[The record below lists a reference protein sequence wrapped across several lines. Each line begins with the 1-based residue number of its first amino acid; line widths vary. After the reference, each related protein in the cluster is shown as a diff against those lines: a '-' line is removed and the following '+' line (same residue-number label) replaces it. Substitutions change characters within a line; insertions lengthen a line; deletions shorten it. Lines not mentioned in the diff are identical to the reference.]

1 MSAVDNRIV
10 RMQFDNEQFE
20 RGVIQSMRTLDELNE
35 KLQFKEA
42 GKGISALQVHLN
54 NVDFSGIQ
62 NAVQHINHSFT
73 SMTGMVAQR
82 IKEDIVDNVINAA
95 KRLEQVTLGQIK
107 SGGMARAKNIAN
119 AKFMIEGLKFDWEAV
134 RQAADYAVTDTAY
147 GLDAA
152 AKAASQLAASGVDFM
167 ETIEEVNGTKLTQM
181 HKSLRA
187 ISGVAAMTNSSYE
200 EIAHIFTSVAG
211 MGKLTAMQM
220 NQLSLRGLN
229 IASTIAEQTGKTEQE
244 IREMVSKGM
253 IDFQMFS
260 EAMDNAYGEH
270 AKEANKTFEGS
281 LSNLKAA
288 LSRIGAI
295 FTQPVIDKTNTF
307 FVALTGRI
315 KEFQK
320 ALSDDKDVRITE
332 KALKRITK
340 QANDEARAHKL
351 SGTAYV
357 RYVNDTIAA
366 NKKAILENKA
376 SLTNGDAEEYSIA
389 RFATHFAEAWEAAIN
404 YVSKVTESLDLS
416 WFKSIGSFLDTSAQK
431 VTKFFNSASTA
442 IDKVKASV
450 DKTSASIAD
459 SLELDMNDLDL
470 LHRILKN
477 EFGYVEERWA
487 KLDEIYKKQGST
499 KTGLW
504 LQGYMDQL
512 AGVGYHFE
520 KLGWTEEE
528 FKKKQ
533 EDLAKSEAQRVSE
546 MSREEV
552 LIYGLS
558 RAYENATK
566 MMTGVKDTVSNLI
579 TAFSNV
585 ANAVGRVFLNFGS
598 NFRTNFPIWK
608 ITDGVSAVSKS
619 FVNLT
624 EAITPS
630 VETLLKVGDAGKKVG
645 ETLAYVADFIFDT
658 TTKLIDFVASCLA
671 ANESLDDLAKN
682 ESLTSMQRAVL
693 DVMRVVNNLRR
704 LLAALGKIAIKI
716 FKSIKTAFMNVFG
729 GQELGGALT
738 AVTGGF
744 TLLTDGIAT
753 AAEKVAESEAPFKV
767 IETLFGTIF
776 LIVRKVSDLLG
787 KFTTGIRKF
796 KNGTEDTIDVAN
808 DAIKVGER
816 SSSLVEG
823 LGKTFAK
830 GVKWITELPSK
841 LKTLLETVKKQEG
854 VVHLK
859 ESVENLWKTMKD
871 AVTKGMDPMTKSM
884 NEVSRV
890 TGGEGETALGALA
903 DGIGK
908 VADKIAEFLDKLPEY
923 GNKIKKFFEDTKAW
937 FDKTIADLHLDEL
950 GGGLAD
956 AFTEIFSS
964 DKSIFAKVGEFAE
977 NIFWQIVDA
986 LAGVNWK
993 EVGKGGIMTLVAA
1006 NLFEWFQTT
1015 SGIAKA
1021 INEFKNIPKNIAG
1034 LVKGLGKVLSSASDS
1049 LAKATNAYV
1058 LANAAKAI
1066 LAMAAA
1072 ILLLKDIPKDDLNK
1086 ALAAVSFMGFI
1097 VYMLMKGIGYLSM
1110 GLAAKSEKVI
1120 DNSTKN
1126 LLQINSNLGRFA
1138 GVAMLVFAI
1147 GGSIWLVATALKA
1160 VVDASNAMQGN
1171 GNIIGGFSAAVQTL
1185 TDIIKLVGG
1194 IAIALMALTTIKL
1207 NLPVL
1212 GKFVSVNGSGGS
1224 NGGAMA
1230 AIGVALIGIGVAI
1243 ASIAAGLVLISKY
1256 DIKENAIVAMVGIVS
1271 AIVLMTYVLGQ
1282 SARWA
1287 NTGALLALALDM
1299 FVMSIA
1305 VGIIVAEVAAISLLM
1320 TGASFLGKENIILEA
1335 AAAIAIVIVAM
1346 GGALGLMSKGL
1357 SKMKKPGD
1365 IIAPILSMA
1374 AVIAVVGWTL
1384 KTITEAAGSNLQGTV
1399 IAFFAIIAVLGMVV
1413 TVIDKTVG
1421 QIRRGKSD
1429 DMTNVFLSL
1438 AAIFAAVGVCIAL
1451 LALGVKNMQGAS
1463 AGTIVA
1469 AIALIVFVSAALAI
1483 VAKIASTGGSVV
1495 AETLESMAIAFV
1507 AIGAAVLL
1515 IAEAAKVMNGLDPLA
1530 FAGAIAIVVVLAGLF
1545 AILAGVSAVNAGFAD
1560 NLAKVGKALK
1570 DFGIGA
1576 ILFAAAALILGV
1588 AMGVMAAGIG
1598 ALAAG
1603 LGVLANAFHEHWL
1616 TVVVLIGVIML
1627 MAFVL
1632 HQLVKMCEPIPRIV
1646 EDVAEKVTGTAEK
1659 AGSGLLNALK
1669 KGGSSIASWWQK
1681 AQPQTKAMIVTGIAT
1696 LCAAILKASPQ
1707 VLKTAKALL
1716 GKLIQFLVDVIPDVV
1731 SGLLTILIKLI
1742 NSLADEIR
1750 KNSAKIAYAVWNLL
1764 ESILEVVLEVLGQL
1778 VMMLLGGGKIGQTV
1792 ATVLTESKGY
1802 LRSNLAEM
1810 KQYAEQA
1817 EDLANGA
1824 TEGWL
1829 RISEQQG
1836 SPFAS
1841 KAMDDL
1847 NEYEKQLASAED
1859 QAKET
1864 QKAVASIN
1872 GNNEIPANIAEL
1884 YAQKGNRQAA
1894 ENAGEESGEGFL
1906 DGLGNTIKDKAGD
1919 IMPDGSAM
1927 FNAGFD
1933 TGEYAGEGLINGENF
1948 ALEEGQSE
1956 TYTTTTTTIQE
1967 GPVAAIEDSEGDIR
1981 KATEEHIQKPVL
1993 DMVGDDGYRRQLY
2006 TRGYSNAGYILRGL
2020 KEGMEAQ
2027 MDMVGNVSFK
2037 TAETINKDFIGPM
2050 QIMSPSKLFY
2060 EHGAYILQ
2068 GLANGM
2074 EANMDLAA
2082 GATSDMSDTI
2092 VNSFAA
2098 PLDYISKMA
2107 SGEIQYDPTIR
2118 PVLDS
2123 SNIGRGAGAINSMFR
2138 NQNVSL
2144 SGFSGQLAADIGQL
2158 DSRNSDVVDEL
2169 RALREE
2175 MAIMGEEISN
2185 MQVVMDTGALVGAT
2199 AGPMDKALGQRAVRF
2214 GRGN

>member
-1 MSAVDNRIV
+1 MSTIDNRIV

-20 RGVIQSMRTLDELNE
+20 RGVMQSMRTLDELNE

-107 SGGMARAKNIAN
+107 SGGRARAENLAN
-119 AKFMIEGLKFDWEAV
+119 AKFMIEGLKYDWEAV
-134 RQAADYAVTDTAY
+134 YKAADYAVTDTAY

-152 AKAASQLAASGVDFM
+152 AKAASQLAASGVDFQ
-167 ETIEEVNGTKLTQM
+167 ETIETVNGQDLTRM

-187 ISGVAAMTNSSYE
+187 ISGVAAMTNASYD

-211 MGKLTAMQM
+211 MGKLTAMQL

-229 IASTIAEQTGKTEQE
+229 IASTIGQETGKTEAE
-244 IREMVSKGM
+244 IRDMVSKGQ
-253 IDFQMFS
+253 ISFQMFAD
-260 EAMDNAYGEH
+260 AMDSAYGDH
-270 AKEANKTFEGS
+270 AKDANKTFQGS
-281 LSNLKAA
+281 FSNLKAA

-295 FTQPVIDKTNTF
+295 FQQPVIDKTNTF
-307 FVALTGRI
+307 FVSVTKRV
-315 KEFQK
+315 KEFQA
-320 ALSDDKDVRITE
+320 AL
-332 KALKRITK
+332 
-340 QANDEARAHKL
+340 
-351 SGTAYV
+351 
-357 RYVNDTIAA
+357 NDTKGSKLTEQGLKKVRKAAIDAA
-366 NKKAILENKA
+366 NATKLVNNDRQDFIDSEIKRLTEETLAAE
-376 SLTNGDAEEYSIA
+376 SSFTNGDAEKYPIA
-389 RFATHFAEAWEAAIN
+389 RFATHFAEAWESAIN
-404 YVSKVTESLDLS
+404 FVSKVVESLDLS
-416 WFKSIGSFLDTSAQK
+416 WFKSIGSFLDGAAIKATN
-431 VTKFFNSASTA
+431 FFNSASKS
-442 IDKVKASV
+442 IDKVKVSI
-450 DKTSASIAD
+450 DKTSASISDA
-459 SLELDMNDLDL
+459 LNLDINDLDL
-470 LHRILKN
+470 LHRVLKN
-477 EFGYVEERWA
+477 EFGYVEECWA

-499 KTGLW
+499 KTGKW

-512 AGVGYHFE
+512 AGVGYSFE

-533 EDLAKSEAQRVSE
+533 EEISKSEAQRATE
-546 MSREEV
+546 LTKEEV
-552 LIYGLS
+552 LVENLS
-558 RAYENATK
+558 TVYINFK
-566 MMTGVKDTVSNLI
+566 KVMDGVKTSIGNTI
-579 TAFSNV
+579 KIISNV
-585 ANAVGRVFLNFGS
+585 ATSIGKVIAYANEVGRGFKFTEILDGALKVSNALVNLSEAIQPSSESLQFFGNAVVF
-598 NFRTNFPIWK
+598 
-608 ITDGVSAVSKS
+608 
-619 FVNLT
+619 
-624 EAITPS
+624 
-630 VETLLKVGDAGKKVG
+630 VGDALGS
-645 ETLAYVADFIFDT
+645 AISFIFDAT
-658 TTKLIDFVASCLA
+658 GAFIDFIASCLK
-671 ANESLDDLAKN
+671 ANESLDDLSKN

-693 DVMRVVNNLRR
+693 DVMRVINNLRR

-796 KNGTEDTIDVAN
+796 KNGTDDAIDVTK
-808 DAIKVGER
+808 DTIKVGEKG
-816 SSSLVEG
+816 SSLVEG

-841 LKTLLETVKKQEG
+841 LKTLWEAVKKQEG

-871 AVTKGMDPMTKSM
+871 AVTKGMDPMTKSI

-908 VADKIAEFLDKLPEY
+908 VADKIAGFLDKLPEY
-923 GNKIKKFFEDTKAW
+923 GAKIKKFFEDTKAW

-956 AFTEIFSS
+956 AFTQIFSS
-964 DKSIFAKVGEFAE
+964 DKSIFAKVKEFAE

-993 EVGKGGIMTLVAA
+993 EVGKGGIMALVAA

-1021 INEFKNIPKNIAG
+1021 IDEFKNIPKNIAG

-1072 ILLLKDIPKDDLNK
+1072 IVLLKDIPKDDLNK
-1086 ALAAVSFMGFI
+1086 ALAAVSFMAFI
-1097 VYMLMKGIGYLSM
+1097 VYALMAGIGVLSI

-1207 NLPVL
+1207 NPPVL
-1212 GKFVSVNGSGGS
+1212 GKFIGVNGNGGS

-1271 AIVLMTYVLGQ
+1271 AIILMTYVLGQ

-1305 VGIIVAEVAAISLLM
+1305 VGIIIAEVAAISLLM

-1357 SKMKKPGD
+1357 SRMKKPGD
-1365 IIAPILSMA
+1365 IIGPIIAMA
-1374 AVIAVVGWTL
+1374 AVIAAVGWTL

-1399 IAFFAIIAVLGMVV
+1399 IAFFTIVAVLALVV
-1413 TVIDKTVG
+1413 DAIDKTVSQVRTG
-1421 QIRRGKSD
+1421 DSSTK
-1429 DMTNVFLSL
+1429 TFTAL
-1438 AAIFAAVGVCIAL
+1438 AAIFAAVGACMFLIGEAVTRM
-1451 LALGVKNMQGAS
+1451 GENDGTGAM
-1463 AGTIVA
+1463 IVA
-1469 AIALIVFVSAALAI
+1469 IGMLVLITVALISLMAA
-1483 VAKIASTGGSVV
+1483 AKKLGGDKVTEV
-1495 AETLESMAIAFV
+1495 LQNIAIAFV
-1507 AIGAAVLL
+1507 AIGASLLLMAIAAQTMSGVEGVFKNLMITMGVLL
-1515 IAEAAKVMNGLDPLA
+1515 GAFIALGILMSVKNGG
-1530 FAGAIAIVVVLAGLF
+1530 FATGFEKATNVFQGFAIAALLLSVAVMALGVGLGLVATGFGKLAIGISLLATAMAEHKVTTVLTIILIVALVVVLYKLF
-1545 AILAGVSAVNAGFAD
+1545 SVVKAVLPAVTSVVTAVSSAIHKLIETVS
-1560 NLAKVGKALK
+1560 GK
-1570 DFGIGA
+1570 
-1576 ILFAAAALILGV
+1576 
-1588 AMGVMAAGIG
+1588 
-1598 ALAAG
+1598 
-1603 LGVLANAFHEHWL
+1603 
-1616 TVVVLIGVIML
+1616 
-1627 MAFVL
+1627 
-1632 HQLVKMCEPIPRIV
+1632 
-1646 EDVAEKVTGTAEK
+1646 
-1659 AGSGLLNALK
+1659 LK
-1669 KGGSSIASWWQK
+1669 KGGDGIIQWWQK
-1681 AQPQTKAMIVTGIAT
+1681 LQPNLKIMIISGIAT
-1696 LCAAILKASPQ
+1696 LCAAIIKASPQ
-1707 VLKTAKALL
+1707 LLNTVKVLL
-1716 GKLIQFLVDVIPDVV
+1716 GKLIGFLIDVIPMLVD
-1731 SGLLTILIKLI
+1731 GLLDILIKLI
-1742 NSLADEIR
+1742 NSLADSIR
-1750 KNSAKIAYAVWNLL
+1750 SHAAQIAYAFWNLL
-1764 ESILEVVLEVLGQL
+1764 ESLAEVLMQVLSQL
-1778 VMMLLGGGKIGQTV
+1778 VTLIVGDGKIGKTV
-1792 ATVLTESKGY
+1792 TSLIEAGTGRM
-1802 LRSNLAEM
+1802 RSHLAEM
-1810 KQYAEQA
+1810 KQNADAYEDNVTKWADAWTMLEHTTDDNSDYAKARKELDSL
-1817 EDLANGA
+1817 ENKLD
-1824 TEGWL
+1824 EGTDKVNNL
-1829 RISEQQG
+1829 TDAFEGNKKGFTDMVRVQG
-1836 SPFAS
+1836 IP
-1841 KAMDDL
+1841 
-1847 NEYEKQLASAED
+1847 
-1859 QAKET
+1859 
-1864 QKAVASIN
+1864 I
-1872 GNNEIPANIAEL
+1872 EIPATAVKDGKVFGGDLSNSIQTGLEDNPINLDPNAIMN
-1884 YAQKGNRQAA
+1884 GN
-1894 ENAGEESGEGFL
+1894 E
-1906 DGLGNTIKDKAGD
+1906 
-1919 IMPDGSAM
+1919 M
-1927 FNAGFD
+1927 FNIGSDGGEQLIAGC
-1933 TGEYAGEGLINGENF
+1933 GESI
-1948 ALEEGQSE
+1948 EEGHTE
-1956 TYTTTTTTIQE
+1956 VYDATYDTVQE
-1967 GPVAAIEDSEGDIR
+1967 GPIDAIQDSEGDVR
-1981 KATEEHIQKPVL
+1981 KAVEEHIQKPVL
-1993 DMVGDDGYRRQLY
+1993 DMVGDDGYRKQLY
-2006 TRGYSNAGYILRGL
+2006 TRGYSNAGYVLRGL

-2027 MDMVGNVSFK
+2027 MDMVGNVSLK
-2037 TAETINKDFIGPM
+2037 TAKTINDDFIGPM

-2060 EHGAYILQ
+2060 QHGAYILQ

-2098 PLDYISKMA
+2098 PLDYVSKMA

-2199 AGPMDKALGQRAVRF
+2199 AGPMDKALGQRAIRF

>member
-1 MSAVDNRIV
+1 MSTVDNRIV

-20 RGVIQSMRTLDELNE
+20 RGVMQSMRTLDELNE

-107 SGGMARAKNIAN
+107 SGGKARAQNIAN

-134 RQAADYAVTDTAY
+134 KQAADYAVTDTAY

-187 ISGVAAMTNSSYE
+187 ISGVAAMTNASYE

-229 IASTIAEQTGKTEQE
+229 IASTIGQETGKTEAE
-244 IREMVSKGM
+244 IRDMVSKGQ
-253 IDFQMFS
+253 ISFQMFAD
-260 EAMDNAYGEH
+260 AMDSAYGEH
-270 AKEANKTFEGS
+270 AKDANKTFQGS
-281 LSNLKAA
+281 FSNLKAA

-295 FTQPVIDKTNTF
+295 FQQPVIDKTNTF
-307 FVALTGRI
+307 FVAVTGRI

-320 ALSDDKDVRITE
+320 ALSDDTALRLTSKGIE
-332 KALKRITK
+332 KVNKQLREEQKNFKGNAQAAEAWSKQRRHEIEQSYLDSEDALKR
-340 QANDEARAHKL
+340 
-351 SGTAYV
+351 
-357 RYVNDTIAA
+357 
-366 NKKAILENKA
+366 
-376 SLTNGDAEEYSIA
+376 GDVEKYSIA
-389 RFATHFAEAWEAAIN
+389 RFATHFAEAWEAGIN
-404 YVSKVTESLDLS
+404 FISKVTESLDLS
-416 WFKSIGSFLDTSAQK
+416 WFQSIGSFLDNSAKK
-431 VTKFFNSASTA
+431 VTKFFNAASTA
-442 IDKVKASV
+442 IDKVKVSV

-459 SLELDMNDLDL
+459 SLELDMNDLNL

-487 KLDEIYKKQGST
+487 KLDEIYKEQGST
-499 KTGLW
+499 KTGKW

-512 AGVGYHFE
+512 AGVGYSFE

-533 EDLAKSEAQRVSE
+533 EEISKSEAQRVTE
-546 MSREEV
+546 MSKEEV
-552 LIYGLS
+552 LVENLS
-558 RAYENATK
+558 TVYTNFK
-566 MMTGVKDTVSNLI
+566 KVMDGVKTSIGNTI
-579 TAFSNV
+579 KIISNV
-585 ANAVGRVFLNFGS
+585 ATSIGKVIAYANEVGRGFKFTEILDGALKVSNALVNLSEAIQPSSESLQFFGNAVVF
-598 NFRTNFPIWK
+598 
-608 ITDGVSAVSKS
+608 
-619 FVNLT
+619 
-624 EAITPS
+624 
-630 VETLLKVGDAGKKVG
+630 VGDA
-645 ETLAYVADFIFDT
+645 LSSAIRFIFDT
-658 TTKLIDFVASCLA
+658 TGAFIDFVASCLK

-704 LLAALGKIAIKI
+704 FLVALGKIAIKI

-738 AVTGGF
+738 AITGGF

-776 LIVRKVSDLLG
+776 LIVHKVSDLLG

-796 KNGTEDTIDVAN
+796 KNGTEDTIDVAK
-808 DAIKVGER
+808 DAIKVGEKG
-816 SSSLVEG
+816 SSLFEG

-841 LKTLLETVKKQEG
+841 LKTLWETVKKQEG

-908 VADKIAEFLDKLPEY
+908 VADKIAGFLDKLPEY
-923 GNKIKKFFEDTKAW
+923 GNKIKKFFDDTKKW
-937 FDKTIADLHLDEL
+937 FNKTIADLHLDEL

-956 AFTEIFSS
+956 AFTQIFSS

-993 EVGKGGIMTLVAA
+993 EVGKGGIMALVAA

-1021 INEFKNIPKNIAG
+1021 IAEFKDIPKNIAG
-1034 LVKGLGKVLSSASDS
+1034 LVKGLGEVLSSASDS

-1058 LANAAKAI
+1058 LVNAAKAI

-1086 ALAAVSFMGFI
+1086 SLAAISFMGFI

-1110 GLAAKSEKVI
+1110 GLAAKSEKII

-1138 GVAMLVFAI
+1138 GVAMLVFAV

-1185 TDIIKLVGG
+1185 TDIIKLVGA
-1194 IAIALMALTTIKL
+1194 IAIALMALTTIKV
-1207 NLPVL
+1207 NLPVI
-1212 GKFVSVNGSGGS
+1212 GKFISVNGNGGS

-1243 ASIAAGLVLISKY
+1243 ASIVAGLVLISKY
-1256 DIKENAIVAMVGIVS
+1256 DIKESAIVAMVGIVS
-1271 AIVLMTYVLGQ
+1271 AIVLMTYALGQ

-1299 FVMSIA
+1299 FVMSVA
-1305 VGIIVAEVAAISLLM
+1305 VGIIIGEVAAISLLM
-1320 TGASFLGKENIILEA
+1320 TGASFLGKENVILDA
-1335 AAAIAIVIVAM
+1335 AAAIAIIIVAM

-1365 IIAPILSMA
+1365 IVAPILSMA

-1384 KTITEAAGSNLQGTV
+1384 KTIAETAGSNLQGTV
-1399 IAFFAIIAVLGMVV
+1399 IAFFAIVAVLGLVA
-1413 TVIDKTVG
+1413 TTIDKTVSQVRTG
-1421 QIRRGKSD
+1421 DSSTK
-1429 DMTNVFLSL
+1429 TFTALS
-1438 AAIFAAVGVCIAL
+1438 AIFAAVGACMLMMAIA
-1451 LALGVKNMQGAS
+1451 VKDMAS
-1463 AGTIVA
+1463 AGSNVGWAILGALGIIALSVA
-1469 AIALIVFVSAALAI
+1469 AIA
-1483 VAKIASTGGSVV
+1483 SVV
-1495 AETLESMAIAFV
+1495 QITKKVNASEIAEVLNSVSIAFV
-1507 AIGAAVLL
+1507 AIGASLL
-1515 IAEAAKVMNGLDPLA
+1515 LVAFAAQVMTGVDPLA
-1530 FAGAIAIVVVLAGLF
+1530 FAAV
-1545 AILAGVSAVNAGFAD
+1545 AGV
-1560 NLAKVGKALK
+1560 
-1570 DFGIGA
+1570 
-1576 ILFAAAALILGV
+1576 
-1588 AMGVMAAGIG
+1588 
-1598 ALAAG
+1598 
-1603 LGVLANAFHEHWL
+1603 LGVLLIALIALAVASAKWSGLGDSLKKVASAFQAFGLAILLLGAGSLLFGMSIGIIAGGFGLLANG
-1616 TVVVLIGVIML
+1616 IGVL
-1627 MAFVL
+1627 AKAFAEHKVTVIIL
-1632 HQLVKMCEPIPRIV
+1632 ITIIAAIAVVAALLVKACEPIPPLV
-1646 EDVAEKVTGTAEK
+1646 EKVADAVTTTASK
-1659 AGSGLLNALK
+1659 TGSGLLNVLK
-1669 KGGSSIASWWQK
+1669 KSGSNIASWWK
-1681 AQPQTKAMIVTGIAT
+1681 KVQPQTKAMIVTGIAT
-1696 LCAAILKASPQ
+1696 LCAAILKATPQ

-1716 GKLIQFLVDVIPDVV
+1716 GKLVGFLIDIIPDAVKAIV
-1731 SGLLTILIKLI
+1731 AIIIKLV
-1742 NSLADEIR
+1742 NALANEIR
-1750 KNSAKIAYAVWNLL
+1750 SNSAKIAFAIWNLL
-1764 ESILEVVLEVLGQL
+1764 EALLEVVLEVVGQMILMLTGTSGPFGKLGQKL
-1778 VMMLLGGGKIGQTV
+1778 VDGLSGTKGLLRKNLAEVEAYAEEADDLANKYKNDFLSFDAEDGDPWAEKAQEIQAMREEMEETEAQAKKTQNAVNGADYYAQVNSNKNQKENEKAGAGIMDAVQNGMDSMGLNVDSSNLNFQNPQDMLSDYQDDMNIGTMMTDEML
-1792 ATVLTESKGY
+1792 ESKGELY
-1802 LRSNLAEM
+1802 
-1810 KQYAEQA
+1810 
-1817 EDLANGA
+1817 D
-1824 TEGWL
+1824 
-1829 RISEQQG
+1829 
-1836 SPFAS
+1836 
-1841 KAMDDL
+1841 
-1847 NEYEKQLASAED
+1847 ASAE
-1859 QAKET
+1859 T
-1864 QKAVASIN
+1864 V
-1872 GNNEIPANIAEL
+1872 
-1884 YAQKGNRQAA
+1884 
-1894 ENAGEESGEGFL
+1894 
-1906 DGLGNTIKDKAGD
+1906 
-1919 IMPDGSAM
+1919 
-1927 FNAGFD
+1927 
-1933 TGEYAGEGLINGENF
+1933 
-1948 ALEEGQSE
+1948 
-1956 TYTTTTTTIQE
+1956 QE
-1967 GPVAAIEDSEGDIR
+1967 GPVDAIADSEVDVR
-1981 KATEEHIQKPVL
+1981 KAVKDHITGIVMNEIKDQGFRNSLKTNAYVNGTY
-1993 DMVGDDGYRRQLY
+1993 VVDGYVEGITKNKGRVVTVMEQLAWL
-2006 TRGYSNAGYILRGL
+2006 TND
-2020 KEGMEAQ
+2020 KFQ
-2027 MDMVGNVSFK
+2027 
-2037 TAETINKDFIGPM
+2037 GPM
-2050 QIMSPSKLFY
+2050 KINSPSKVFFQNG
-2060 EHGAYILQ
+2060 EFILE

-2074 EANMDLAA
+2074 LSSMGLVKDASGQLSTTIMD
-2082 GATSDMSDTI
+2082 
-2092 VNSFAA
+2092 SFGA
-2098 PLDYISKMA
+2098 PLDYVQRVA
-2107 SGEIQYDPTIR
+2107 SGELVYDPTIR

-2123 SNIGRGAGAINSMFR
+2123 SSIGRGAGAINSMFR

-2158 DSRNSDVVDEL
+2158 DSRNSDVVEEL

-2175 MAIMGEEISN
+2175 MSIMGEEISN

>member
-1 MSAVDNRIV
+1 MSTIDNRIV

-20 RGVIQSMRTLDELNE
+20 RGVMQSMRTLDELNE

-107 SGGMARAKNIAN
+107 SGGRARAENLAN
-119 AKFMIEGLKFDWEAV
+119 AKFMIEGLKYDWESV
-134 RQAADYAVTDTAY
+134 YKAADYAVTDTAY

-152 AKAASQLAASGVDFM
+152 AKAASQLAASGVDFQ
-167 ETIEEVNGTKLTQM
+167 ETIETVNGQDLTQM

-187 ISGVAAMTNSSYE
+187 ISGVAAMTNASYD

-229 IASTIAEQTGKTEQE
+229 IASTIGQETGKTEAE
-244 IREMVSKGM
+244 IRDMVSKGQ
-253 IDFQMFS
+253 ISFQMFAD
-260 EAMDNAYGEH
+260 AMDSAYGDH
-270 AKEANKTFEGS
+270 AKDANKTFQGS
-281 LSNLKAA
+281 FSNLKAA

-295 FTQPVIDKTNTF
+295 FQQPVIDKTNTF
-307 FVALTGRI
+307 FVSVTKRV
-315 KEFQK
+315 KEFQAALNDTKGSKLTEQGLKKVRK
-320 ALSDDKDVRITE
+320 AAIDAANATKLVDKDRQDFIDSEIKRLTE
-332 KALKRITK
+332 ETL
-340 QANDEARAHKL
+340 
-351 SGTAYV
+351 
-357 RYVNDTIAA
+357 AA
-366 NKKAILENKA
+366 E
-376 SLTNGDAEEYSIA
+376 SSFTNGDAEKYPIA
-389 RFATHFAEAWEAAIN
+389 RFATHFAEAWESAIN
-404 YVSKVTESLDLS
+404 FVSKVVESLDLS
-416 WFKSIGSFLDTSAQK
+416 WFKSIGSFLDGAAIKATN
-431 VTKFFNSASTA
+431 FFNAASKS
-442 IDKVKASV
+442 IDKVKVSI
-450 DKTSASIAD
+450 DKTSASISDA
-459 SLELDMNDLDL
+459 LNLDINDLDL
-470 LHRILKN
+470 LHRVLKN

-499 KTGLW
+499 KTGKW

-512 AGVGYHFE
+512 AGVGYSFE

-533 EDLAKSEAQRVSE
+533 EEISKSEAQRVTE
-546 MSREEV
+546 MTKEEV
-552 LIYGLS
+552 LVENLS
-558 RAYENATK
+558 TVYTNFK
-566 MMTGVKDTVSNLI
+566 KVMGGVKTSIGNTI
-579 TAFSNV
+579 KIISNV
-585 ANAVGRVFLNFGS
+585 ATSIGKVIAYANEVGRGFKFTEILDGALKVSNALVNLSEAIQPSSESLQFFGNAVVF
-598 NFRTNFPIWK
+598 
-608 ITDGVSAVSKS
+608 
-619 FVNLT
+619 
-624 EAITPS
+624 
-630 VETLLKVGDAGKKVG
+630 VGDA
-645 ETLAYVADFIFDT
+645 LSSAISFIFDT
-658 TTKLIDFVASCLA
+658 TGAFIDFVASCLK
-671 ANESLDDLAKN
+671 ANESLDDLSKN

-693 DVMRVVNNLRR
+693 DVMRVINNLRR

-716 FKSIKTAFMNVFG
+716 LKSIKTAFMNVFG

-796 KNGTEDTIDVAN
+796 KNGTDDAIDVTK
-808 DAIKVGER
+808 DAIKVGEKG
-816 SSSLVEG
+816 SSLVEG

-841 LKTLLETVKKQEG
+841 LKMLWEAVKKQEG

-871 AVTKGMDPMTKSM
+871 AVTKGMDPMTKSI

-908 VADKIAEFLDKLPEY
+908 VADKIAGFLDKLPEY

-956 AFTEIFSS
+956 AFTQIFSS
-964 DKSIFAKVGEFAE
+964 DKSIFAKVKEFAE

-993 EVGKGGIMTLVAA
+993 EVGKGGIMALVAA

-1021 INEFKNIPKNIAG
+1021 IDEFKNIPKNIAG
-1034 LVKGLGKVLSSASDS
+1034 LVKGLGKVLDSASNS

-1072 ILLLKDIPKDDLNK
+1072 IVLLKDIPKDDLNK
-1086 ALAAVSFMGFI
+1086 ALAAVSFMAFI
-1097 VYMLMKGIGYLSM
+1097 VYALMAGIGVLSI

-1207 NLPVL
+1207 NPPVI
-1212 GKFVSVNGSGGS
+1212 GKFVGVNGNGGS

-1365 IIAPILSMA
+1365 IIGPIIAMA
-1374 AVIAVVGWTL
+1374 AVIAAVGWTL

-1399 IAFFAIIAVLGMVV
+1399 IAFFAIIAVLALVV
-1413 TVIDKTVG
+1413 DAIDKTVSQVRTG
-1421 QIRRGKSD
+1421 DSSTK
-1429 DMTNVFLSL
+1429 TFTAL
-1438 AAIFAAVGVCIAL
+1438 AAIFAAVGACMFLIGEAVTRMSETD
-1451 LALGVKNMQGAS
+1451 GTGAM
-1463 AGTIVA
+1463 IVA
-1469 AIALIVFVSAALAI
+1469 IGMLVLITVALISLMAA
-1483 VAKIASTGGSVV
+1483 AKKLGGDKVTEV
-1495 AETLESMAIAFV
+1495 LQNIAIAFV
-1507 AIGAAVLL
+1507 AIGASLLLMAIAAQTMSGVEGVFKNLMITMGVLL
-1515 IAEAAKVMNGLDPLA
+1515 GAFIALGILMSVKNGGFAVGFEKATTA
-1530 FAGAIAIVVVLAGLF
+1530 FQGFAIAALLLSVAVMALGVGLGLVATGFGKLAIGISLLATAMAEHKVTTALTIILIAALVVVLYKLF
-1545 AILAGVSAVNAGFAD
+1545 SVVEAVLPAVTSVVTAVSSAIHKLIETVS
-1560 NLAKVGKALK
+1560 GK
-1570 DFGIGA
+1570 
-1576 ILFAAAALILGV
+1576 
-1588 AMGVMAAGIG
+1588 
-1598 ALAAG
+1598 
-1603 LGVLANAFHEHWL
+1603 
-1616 TVVVLIGVIML
+1616 
-1627 MAFVL
+1627 
-1632 HQLVKMCEPIPRIV
+1632 
-1646 EDVAEKVTGTAEK
+1646 
-1659 AGSGLLNALK
+1659 LK
-1669 KGGSSIASWWQK
+1669 KGGDGIVKWWQK
-1681 AQPQTKAMIVTGIAT
+1681 LQPNLKIMIVSGIAT
-1696 LCAAILKASPQ
+1696 LCAAIIKASPQ
-1707 VLKTAKALL
+1707 VLNTVKVLL
-1716 GKLIQFLVDVIPDVV
+1716 GKLIGFLIDVIPMLVD
-1731 SGLLTILIKLI
+1731 GLLDILIKLI
-1742 NSLADEIR
+1742 NSLADSIR
-1750 KNSAKIAYAVWNLL
+1750 SHAAQIAYAFWNLL
-1764 ESILEVVLEVLGQL
+1764 ESLAEVLMQVLSQL
-1778 VMMLLGGGKIGQTV
+1778 VTLIVGDGKIGKTV
-1792 ATVLTESKGY
+1792 TSLIEAGTGRM
-1802 LRSNLAEM
+1802 RSHLAEM
-1810 KQYAEQA
+1810 KQNADAYEDNVTKWADAWTMLEHTTDDNSDYAKARKELDSL
-1817 EDLANGA
+1817 ENKLD
-1824 TEGWL
+1824 EGTDKVNNL
-1829 RISEQQG
+1829 TDAFEGNKKGFTDMVRVQG
-1836 SPFAS
+1836 IP
-1841 KAMDDL
+1841 
-1847 NEYEKQLASAED
+1847 
-1859 QAKET
+1859 
-1864 QKAVASIN
+1864 I
-1872 GNNEIPANIAEL
+1872 EIPATAVKDGKVFGGDLSNSIQTGLEDNPINLDPNAIMN
-1884 YAQKGNRQAA
+1884 GN
-1894 ENAGEESGEGFL
+1894 E
-1906 DGLGNTIKDKAGD
+1906 
-1919 IMPDGSAM
+1919 M
-1927 FNAGFD
+1927 FNIGFD
-1933 TGEYAGEGLINGENF
+1933 GGEQLIAGCGESI
-1948 ALEEGQSE
+1948 EEGHTE
-1956 TYTTTTTTIQE
+1956 VYDATYDTVQE
-1967 GPVAAIEDSEGDIR
+1967 GPIDAIQDSEGDVR
-1981 KATEEHIQKPVL
+1981 KAVEEHIQKPVL

-2027 MDMVGNVSFK
+2027 MDMVGNVSLK
-2037 TAETINKDFIGPM
+2037 TAKTINDDFIGPM

-2060 EHGAYILQ
+2060 QHGAYILQ

-2082 GATSDMSDTI
+2082 DATSDMSDTI

-2098 PLDYISKMA
+2098 PLDYVSKMA